1 MMQQGRR
8 VSMEEKLRYMRE
20 VENIYRLSKKVLPP
34 KGTTWAAIAD
44 QHLHKALGLDV
55 REPVEPM
62 RIKQGQSHG
71 SQDRTTA
78 RMVERT
84 LRNGVMHPD
93 ILMHYQHKA
102 PSTIAKQRPRR
113 FYPRPERV
121 DHQPDVMHMV
131 QHGIDLEPP
140 SGHLQGF
147 GFVPKGHAD
156 ASHVPLEPAGAA
168 ESTVPT
174 AGPPGY
180 H

>member
-1 MMQQGRR
+1 MQQRS
-8 VSMEEKLRYMRE
+8 VSLEEKLRYMRE

-44 QHLHKALGLDV
+44 QHLQRALGLDV
-55 REPVEPM
+55 EPDAAPVQ
-62 RIKQGQSHG
+62 IKQGQSHG

-102 PSTIAKQRPRR
+102 PPTITKPRPQR

-121 DHQPDVMHMV
+121 EHQPDVMHMV
-131 QHGIDLEPP
+131 QHGTDLEPP
-140 SGHLQGF
+140 QGHLQGF

-156 ASHVPLEPAGAA
+156 ASHVPLEAAGPP

-174 AGPPGY
+174 SGPPGY